1 MHVQDQKPSESL
13 PTPKKNSRSK
23 RILLWI
29 AAIFLLVVIA
39 AVIAVEIAL
48 RRAEPILRARVID
61 TLSARFDSRVDLEHF
76 HVYFLDGFQVSG
88 SGLRLY
94 PNEVDMDKPLFAV
107 DEFSF
112 RTSWHGLLHS
122 PMFVDRVNLKGMQ
135 IHMPPKDQRS
145 NMPKLGGKSGSAQ
158 IKIFVGEIRVENAA
172 LVLET
177 NKPGKLPM
185 DFEISHLTLDSI
197 GAGEPMKFH
206 AILTNPK
213 PIGDIDS
220 SGYFGPFDA
229 HSPGD
234 SPVRGDYTFSHADL
248 NTIKGI
254 GGMLSST
261 GKYTGALNR
270 IVVDGET
277 DTPDFSIDSGNHPM
291 PLHTK
296 FHAIVDG
303 TNGDTQLQP
312 VDAQLLHSHI
322 LAVGDVVRAPQGGHN
337 ITLDVTVG
345 PARIE
350 DMLTLAVKT
359 VPPIMNGKLKLK
371 TKFLLPPGNV
381 SVSQKL
387 HLKGNFQVNGAT
399 FSNDKVQ
406 AKVDEL
412 SLRSQNRAKEAK
424 HIDKENPDTIAS
436 QMKGQ
441 FELGNSKLSFNNL
454 EYNVPGADIGLQG
467 VYSLDG
473 NQFDFHGTARLKAK
487 VSQLMTGWKSLMLK
501 PVDPFFSKN
510 GAGTE
515 VPIKITGTR
524 SEPKFGLDFHHKG
537 DDKES
542 SHDKTDH

>member
-1 MHVQDQKPSESL
+1 MSG
-13 PTPKKNSRSK
+13 
-23 RILLWI
+23 
-29 AAIFLLVVIA
+29 IFLLVAVA
-39 AVIAVEIAL
+39 AVITVEIAL
-48 RRAEPILRARVID
+48 HRAEPVLRARVIE
-61 TLSARFDSRVDLEHF
+61 TLSTRFDSRVELEHF
-76 HVYFLDGFQVSG
+76 HVYFLHGFQVSG
-88 SGLRLY
+88 SGLRLR
-94 PNEVDMDKPLFAV
+94 PNQIDMDQPLFAI

-112 RTSWHGLLHS
+112 RTTWHGLLHS
-122 PMFVDRVNLKGMQ
+122 PMYVDKVNLKGMQ
-135 IHMPPKDQRS
+135 IHMPPKEERQ
-145 NMPKLGGKSGSAQ
+145 NMPKLNTGNAGK
-158 IKIFVGEIRVENAA
+158 IKIFVDEIQVENAA

-185 DFEISHLTLDSI
+185 DFEISQLTLQSV
-197 GAGEPMKFH
+197 GEGQPMKFH

-234 SPVRGDYTFSHADL
+234 SPVRGDYSFSHADL

-261 GKYTGALNR
+261 GKYDGTLNH
-270 IVVDGET
+270 IIVDGET
-277 DTPDFSIDSGNHPM
+277 DTPDFSVDSGSHPM

-303 TNGDTQLQP
+303 TNGDTYLQP
-312 VDAQLLHSHI
+312 VDAQLAHSHI

-337 ITLDVTVG
+337 ITLNVTVG

-350 DMLTLAVKT
+350 DMLKLGVKT
-359 VPPIMNGKLKLK
+359 EPPVMNGGLRLK
-371 TKFLLPPGNV
+371 TKLILPPGPV

-387 HLKGNFQVNGAT
+387 HLKGTFQITDAT
-399 FSNDKVQ
+399 FSSDKIQ

-412 SLRSQNRAKEAK
+412 SLRSQNRTKEVK
-424 HIDKENPDTIAS
+424 NIDKDDPEAIES

-441 FELGNSKLSFNNL
+441 FELGDSKLTLSNL
-454 EYNVPGADIGLQG
+454 EYNVPGADISLNGI
-467 VYSLDG
+467 YSLDG
-473 NQFDFHGTARLKAK
+473 DKFDFSGKARLNAKA
-487 VSQLMTGWKSLMLK
+487 SQLTTGFKSLLLK

-524 SEPKFGLDFHHKG
+524 SEPKFGLDFHHK
-537 DDKES
+537 DQDK
-542 SHDKTDH
+542 DKSDGHSPSN

>member
-1 MHVQDQKPSESL
+1 
-13 PTPKKNSRSK
+13 
-23 RILLWI
+23 
-29 AAIFLLVVIA
+29 
-39 AVIAVEIAL
+39 
-48 RRAEPILRARVID
+48 
-61 TLSARFDSRVDLEHF
+61 
-76 HVYFLDGFQVSG
+76 
-88 SGLRLY
+88 
-94 PNEVDMDKPLFAV
+94 
-107 DEFSF
+107 
-112 RTSWHGLLHS
+112 
-122 PMFVDRVNLKGMQ
+122 
-135 IHMPPKDQRS
+135 
-145 NMPKLGGKSGSAQ
+145 
-158 IKIFVGEIRVENAA
+158 
-172 LVLET
+172 
-177 NKPGKLPM
+177 M
-185 DFEISHLTLDSI
+185 DFEISHLTLESI
-197 GAGEPMKFH
+197 GQNQPMKFH

-213 PIGDIDS
+213 PVGDIDS
-220 SGYFGPFDA
+220 TGYFGPFVT

-234 SPVRGDYTFSHADL
+234 SPVRGDYSFSHADL

-261 GKYTGALNR
+261 GNYDGTLNH

-277 DTPDFSIDSGNHPM
+277 DTPNFSVDSGNHPM

-303 TNGDTQLQP
+303 TNGDTYLQP

-337 ITLDVTVG
+337 ITLDVTVD

-350 DMLTLAVKT
+350 DMLVLGVKT
-359 VPPIMNGKLKLK
+359 VPPVMNGALKLK

-381 SVSQKL
+381 SVPQKL
-387 HLKGNFQVNGAT
+387 HLKGNFQVTNAT

-424 HIDKENPDTIAS
+424 DIDKENPDSIES

-441 FELGNSKLSFNNL
+441 FELGSSKLTFSSL
-454 EYNVPGADIGLQG
+454 QYNVPGADINLNG

-473 NQFDFHGTARLKAK
+473 DQFDFSGKARLNAK
-487 VSQLMTGWKSLMLK
+487 VSQFTTGFKSLLLK

-524 SEPKFGLDFHHKG
+524 SEPKFGLDFHHKDERRTVRRPKTTIG
-537 DDKES
+537 QRRSQLQATADLRLADCPCSVLASLTRRRDDRQGC
-542 SHDKTDH
+542 D